1 MKILPSK
8 RKLALPPFL
17 RNIGGPSGIFE
28 MIGMFFLPLAFI
40 IAAVRIQN
48 HQRFLTGDTLVAK
61 ANVAPDYLV
70 PKLEQLIESSFDFK
84 AADLL
89 DKTVPINDLKTD
101 DNNSLPDS
109 VVLGNR

>member
-1 MKILPSK
+1 
-8 RKLALPPFL
+8 
-17 RNIGGPSGIFE
+17 

-40 IAAVRIQN
+40 IAAIRIQN

-101 DNNSLPDS
+101 DNNSSIFIRDELTRWSEFFLKNHS
-109 VVLGNR
+109 VQTLD